1 MTEIGERQAAGAS
14 RTALAAWCVY
24 DWANSAMPTVVVTFV
39 FSAYFT
45 KAVAPTP
52 IEGTAIWGYAMSLT
66 ALAVAVAVAGP
77 VFGAIADHGGQR
89 KPWLFVFTALC
100 VFGCAMLY
108 GTRPHPAYVVWGL
121 VFAIIANF
129 AFETG
134 QVFYNAML
142 PSLAPRAM
150 LGRISGWGWALGY
163 AGGLS
168 CLVVAFVGFVDAET
182 PWFGVVKEDAGHV
195 RATMILVVV
204 WFGVFSVPIFLF
216 TPDGPRGRVNP
227 LVAIREGLDALW
239 QTLRRI
245 RDYADIAR
253 FLLARMVYTDGLN
266 TLFAFG
272 GIYAAGTFGMDIS
285 EIILFGIAMNVTA
298 GLGAFAFAWVDDY
311 VGPKPTIL
319 ISLACLTLLGGV
331 LLVVEGKFWFWVV
344 ALPLGIFI
352 GPAQSA
358 SRSLMARLVPRD
370 MANEMFGL
378 YALSGK
384 ATAFIGPA
392 LLAWATTLFNSQR
405 VGMGTILV
413 FFAVGGILLAL
424 WVRDPTR

>member
-1 MTEIGERQAAGAS
+1 MTAHGEGEAAGAS
-14 RTALAAWCVY
+14 RSALAAWCVY
-24 DWANSAMPTVVVTFV
+24 DWANSAVPTVVVTFV

-45 KAVAPTP
+45 TAVASSP

-66 ALAVAVAVAGP
+66 ALAVAVAGP
-77 VFGAIADHGGQR
+77 VFGAIADHGGRR
-89 KPWLFVFTALC
+89 KPWLFVFTAIS

-108 GTRPHPAYVVWGL
+108 GTRPDPADVVWGL
-121 VFAIIANF
+121 AFAIVANF

-150 LGRISGWGWALGY
+150 MGRISGWGWGLGY

-168 CLVVAFVGFVDAET
+168 CLVLAFVGFVDAET
-182 PWFGVVKEDAGHV
+182 PWFGVLKEDAGHV
-195 RATMILVVV
+195 RATMVLVAV
-204 WFGVFSVPIFLF
+204 WFAVFSVPIFLF
-216 TPDGPRGRVNP
+216 TPDAASGRASPIQAV
-227 LVAIREGLDALW
+227 REGLATLLG
-239 QTLRRI
+239 TLRRI
-245 RDYADIAR
+245 REYEDIAR
-253 FLLARMVYTDGLN
+253 FLLARMIYTDGLN

-319 ISLACLTLLGGV
+319 ISLACLTVLGGV

-358 SRSLMARLVPRD
+358 SRSLMARMVPRD

-392 LLAWATTLFNSQR
+392 LLAWATTLFDSQR
-405 VGMGTILV
+405 VGMGTILI

-424 WVRDPTR
+424 WVRDPPR